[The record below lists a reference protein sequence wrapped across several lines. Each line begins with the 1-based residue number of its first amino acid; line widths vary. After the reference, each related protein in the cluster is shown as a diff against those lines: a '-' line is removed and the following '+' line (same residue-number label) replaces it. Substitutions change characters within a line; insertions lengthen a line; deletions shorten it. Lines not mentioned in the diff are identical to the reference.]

1 VTARGLG
8 RRGVHAARTA
18 VSEGI
23 ERALGVRTKGDIPGS
38 ERGFAYGLYRPSS
51 WIVLRELFRRLE
63 VAEDDVLV
71 DVGSGM
77 GRVLLV
83 AARRPFRRVI
93 GIEHDGA
100 LTAIARRNVER
111 NRARLTCRDVELLTI
126 DALEWEVPDDLTVM
140 YLFCPF
146 PDDVLA
152 RVLGNVATSL
162 DRSPRSLRLIYNF
175 GNARNHATI
184 LATGRA
190 AAVDLPVPPHLRRAF
205 AEVRMY
211 RLR

>member
-1 VTARGLG
+1 VRGAQLA
-8 RRGVHAARTA
+8 RRGIHGARAA

-23 ERALGVRTKGDIPGS
+23 ERVLGVRTKGDIPGS
-38 ERGFAYGLYRPSS
+38 ERGFSYGLYRPSS

-63 VAEDDVLV
+63 VGRDDVLV

-93 GIEHDGA
+93 GIEHDA
-100 LTAIARRNVER
+100 ELTAIARRNIEHR
-111 NRARLTCRDVELLTI
+111 RGRLACRDVELLTI
-126 DALEWEVPDDLTVM
+126 DALEWEVPDDLTVV

-146 PDDVLA
+146 PDEILA
-152 RVLGNVATSL
+152 RVLDNVVASL
-162 DRSPRSLRLIYNF
+162 DRRPRAVRLIYNF
-175 GNARNHATI
+175 SNVRNRETI

-190 AAVDLPVPPHLRRAF
+190 TAVDLPVPRHLRRAF

>member
-1 VTARGLG
+1 MRGAQLAR
-8 RRGVHAARTA
+8 RAVHGARAT

-23 ERALGVRTKGDIPGS
+23 EHALGVRTKGDIPGS
-38 ERGFAYGLYRPSS
+38 ERGFSYGLYRPSS

-63 VAEDDVLV
+63 VGEDDVLV

-93 GIEHDGA
+93 GIEHDGE
-100 LTAIARRNVER
+100 LTAIAQRNVDR
-111 NRARLTCRDVELLTI
+111 NRARLACRDVELLTI
-126 DALEWEVPDDLTVM
+126 DAAEWEVPDDLTVM
-140 YLFCPF
+140 YLYCPF
-146 PDDVLA
+146 PDDVLE
-152 RVLGNVATSL
+152 RVLGNVVASL
-162 DRSPRSLRLIYNF
+162 DRRPRSLRLIYNF
-175 GNARNHATI
+175 SNVRNRETI

-190 AAVDLPVPPHLRRAF
+190 AAVDLPVPWYLRRAF
-205 AEVRMY
+205 GEVRMY